1 MRCKPRTGTGP
12 TLIRRNGDRTDKS
25 VLAVRAQLIAG
36 TSNQCTGDVTLDPE
50 PDGRCVEASQSQIRF
65 GQKFAER
72 VNVRERD
79 RIERHTLDYRTTD
92 SVR

>member
-1 MRCKPRTGTGP
+1 MAGS
-12 TLIRRNGDRTDKS
+12 LKS
-25 VLAVRAQLIAG
+25 VKKERSFGPAPVTELRSTG
-36 TSNQCTGDVTLDPE
+36 KSPGDVTLDPE
-50 PDGRCVEASQSQIRF
+50 SDGRCVEASQSQIRF